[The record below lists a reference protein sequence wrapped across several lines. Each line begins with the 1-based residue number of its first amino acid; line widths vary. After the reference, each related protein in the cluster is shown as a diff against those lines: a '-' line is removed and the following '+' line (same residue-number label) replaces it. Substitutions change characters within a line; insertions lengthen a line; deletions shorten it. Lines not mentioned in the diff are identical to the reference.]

1 MPVARRRALPFAL
14 LLATASCIGDRE
26 RLVPPSLQLELLDS
40 TAAPGGSVRVR
51 VVAFDDYSDLL
62 NVAVRAR
69 TTDSVFVD
77 SENLF
82 GGVDSLELEFEMHV
96 ASTAQDGEAI
106 EVTASALNEQL
117 LSRDTTALATVRVP
131 PP

>member
-1 MPVARRRALPFAL
+1 MRRFRRLPALAL
-14 LLATASCIGDRE
+14 LLAAVSCIGDRE
-26 RLVPPSLQLELLDS
+26 RLVPPRIVLELLDS

-51 VVAFDDYSDLL
+51 LVAFDDYSELL
-62 NVAVRAR
+62 SIAVRAR

-82 GGVDSLELEFEMHV
+82 GGVDSLDVEFALHV
-96 ASTAQDGEAI
+96 ASTAQEGEAI
-106 EVTASALNEQL
+106 EVTASAINEQL
-117 LSRDTTALATVRVP
+117 LSRDTTAQATVRVP